1 MCLASGTAGI
11 PASCNVLALFLEGE
25 PGDSA
30 CRSAIRSAMREN
42 DLERCNGFGLV
53 LAGTVGGDCVSAM
66 VSKVAVALFHS
77 VLFRGGEPPGGSSEV
92 SCYTSPGRR
101 RALISASRRRR
112 ARGSGG
118 SLNRLPWDVKF
129 DRMLNRYGLQ
139 FPGCSVSRLTSPECR
154 HYLNQDGGVAWPWR
168 GARERHV
175 KRSTPSINE
184 SGKRDDGSPKRP
196 PPSVTPGF
204 RLQFHLYTTTYTY
217 KYIYIY
223 TTVYTRYTLVAY
235 LVAIAKFV
243 TTYLSLYRRIYC
255 LNNKLSI

>member
-66 VSKVAVALFHS
+66 VSKVAVALVHS
-77 VLFRGGEPPGGSSEV
+77 VLFREGESPGGSSEV

-129 DRMLNRYGLQ
+129 DRMLNKYGLQ

-168 GARERHV
+168 GAR
-175 KRSTPSINE
+175 
-184 SGKRDDGSPKRP
+184 GM
-196 PPSVTPGF
+196 
-204 RLQFHLYTTTYTY
+204 
-217 KYIYIY
+217 
-223 TTVYTRYTLVAY
+223 
-235 LVAIAKFV
+235 
-243 TTYLSLYRRIYC
+243 
-255 LNNKLSI
+255 

>member
-129 DRMLNRYGLQ
+129 DRMLTGMDSSFQAVLS
-139 FPGCSVSRLTSPECR
+139 PVSPHLNAGTTSTRMEE
-154 HYLNQDGGVAWPWR
+154 WR
-168 GARERHV
+168 GAR
-175 KRSTPSINE
+175 
-184 SGKRDDGSPKRP
+184 GM
-196 PPSVTPGF
+196 
-204 RLQFHLYTTTYTY
+204 
-217 KYIYIY
+217 
-223 TTVYTRYTLVAY
+223 
-235 LVAIAKFV
+235 
-243 TTYLSLYRRIYC
+243 
-255 LNNKLSI
+255 